1 MILAWYCAPVKKT
14 SSVFIQ
20 KQLKLVIPLEELVQ
34 GEWFIWGELSVGFF
48 GWQTGPA
55 DKIETKCKFYL
66 NSAILRCAC
75 SVMSNEIS

>member
-1 MILAWYCAPVKKT
+1 MKKT

-34 GEWFIWGELSVGFF
+34 GKWFIQGELSLAVF
-48 GWQTGPA
+48 GWQTGSA
-55 DKIETKCKFYL
+55 DKIATKCKFCLY
-66 NSAILRCAC
+66 SAILRCVC

>member
-1 MILAWYCAPVKKT
+1 MKKT

-20 KQLKLVIPLEELVQ
+20 KLFKLVILLEELMQ
-34 GEWFIWGELSVGFF
+34 GEWFIWSELSVRFF

-55 DKIETKCKFYL
+55 DKIVTKCKFCL
-66 NSAILRCAC
+66 NSSILR